1 MMNEL
6 LANRYALVQLIGEG
20 GMASVYLAVDTI
32 LNREV
37 AIKILRGEL
46 AKDPVALLRFQRE
59 ANATTKLSHWGR

>member
-46 AKDPVALLRFQRE
+46 AKDPVA
-59 ANATTKLSHWGR
+59 